1 MKKGSDNRSKQS
13 GKQGIRG
20 DKEKKERGEINMRER
35 REIKKREKETKMENF
50 QAFRR
55 SKFDSPRRKV
65 NPLIASYVWVSKS
78 WSFVKLHEV
87 GNFSTLNIFSL
98 KTM

>member
-35 REIKKREKETKMENF
+35 REREKGERETKMDNF
-50 QAFRR
+50 QVFRP
-55 SKFDSPRRKV
+55 SKLDGPRRKV
-65 NPLIASYVWVSKS
+65 DPRIASYAWVLKS
-78 WSFVKLHEV
+78 WSFVKLHEL
-87 GNFSTLNIFSL
+87 GNFPTLNIFSL